1 MQTLMKKLLLT
12 CLLTLC
18 SAMAFAFSGSG
29 TEADPYLIKTADDLY
44 DVRNSP
50 SSYFKL
56 ANDIDLKEWT
66 VDNYPEA
73 GWVPICSSSNPF
85 KGCLDG
91 NGFTISGLFIK
102 RTTDYNGLF
111 GYADGATVKNLNVNC
126 DITGPSYTAAIMA
139 YGSSITMTD
148 CTVKG
153 NINGGQYTGA
163 LVGYG
168 SKLTLT
174 DCAVEG
180 NISGGDVTGG
190 LVGKIERTANS
201 SVVVTTKINACYVK
215 GDISSIG
222 SYVGGLIGNDDSSF
236 LYYYVHQ
243 SYSNT
248 SNINDCYYD
257 GNIKVTGYD
266 VGGICGSASGV
277 YSRCYAKGTVS
288 GEGDVGGIVGSLGGT
303 HGSDSY
309 YYTSACVY
317 SCVSLCTEIKSGSRY
332 VSRICGYLAEDTDL
346 SPFNTNTENRAISDC
361 QIYIGDKLQTIEDSP
376 EQGYTIAGTALKR
389 AKTYTA
395 IDWDFTNTW
404 DIDEGNGYP
413 YLRFRQPSGGSANV
427 EAEKASFNFTTP
439 SALIPSVAP
448 SDEEDTGVN
457 ITDKAFHSGDIS
469 VAFGLGTRTQTFAAR
484 LWTNEDLSNSLRVY
498 KDGTMTIATTDN
510 NLITRISF
518 GGDDVSSMAASAG
531 SINGGTWTGEAQS
544 VTFTIG
550 ATCNKIN
557 TIEVTYKHDVLTLTD
572 VAPAILAGTYEPGK
586 VKYERV
592 ASGGYASFCLPFDV
606 DLNEATG
613 IEKVYMPM
621 DQILYNTQT
630 QYLMMFLK
638 EQNMASTVTAG
649 TPFLAKIADA
659 DVSFSNAKRVAYGE
673 PLSVNPAAKALTVF
687 DFDGKSGVLYEN
699 NSLNVLWGGTY
710 VATEAT
716 TGLNSFNINGSFGQH
731 TGTLSPYR
739 AYVMQAAKSGAASNV
754 RGIQLNLGDDEGE
767 VTSVFQLLNNPAAT
781 ESIYD
786 MQGRRVFSAQQGGL
800 YIINGKKVRL

>member
-1 MQTLMKKLLLT
+1 MFA
-12 CLLTLC
+12 LC

-56 ANDIDLKEWT
+56 ANDIDLKEWIA
-66 VDNYPEA
+66 DNYPEA

-180 NISGGDVTGG
+180 NLSGGDQTGG
-190 LVGKIERTANS
+190 LVGKIEQTSNS

-215 GDISSIG
+215 GDISSTG
-222 SYVGGLIGNDDSSF
+222 KNVGGLIGYDDSSYT
-236 LYYYVHQ
+236 YYY
-243 SYSNT
+243 SSKYPTYSNT

-257 GNIKVTGYD
+257 GNIIATGMH
-266 VGGICGSASGV
+266 VGGICGWGTGE
-277 YSRCYAKGTVS
+277 YRRCYAKGTVS
-288 GEGDVGGIVGSLGGT
+288 GSEFVGGIVGYLD
-303 HGSDSY
+303 GSSAKTDY
-309 YYTSACVY
+309 YYSIYTYACIY
-317 SCVSLCTEIKSGSRY
+317 SCVSLCTKIKSYNSY
-332 VSRICGYLAEDTDL
+332 VNRICCILLEDTDL

-395 IDWDFTNTW
+395 IEWDFTNTW
-404 DIDEGNGYP
+404 NIDEGNGYP

-439 SALIPSVAP
+439 SALIPSVTP

-457 ITDKAFHSGDIS
+457 ITDKAFRSGDIS
-469 VAFGLGTRTQTFAAR
+469 VAFSLGTRTQTFAAR

-557 TIEVTYKHDVLTLTD
+557 TIEVTYKHDVLALTD

-592 ASGGYASFCLPFDV
+592 ASGSYASFCLPFDV
-606 DLNEATG
+606 DLSAAEG
-613 IEKVYMPM
+613 IETVYMPM
-621 DQILYNTQT
+621 EQILYNTQT

-659 DVSFSNAKRVAYGE
+659 NVSFSNAKRVAYGE

-739 AYVMQAAKSGAASNV
+739 AYVMQTVKSGAASNV

-786 MQGRRVFSAQQGGL
+786 MQGRRVFNAQQGGL
-800 YIINGKKVRL
+800 YIINGNKVRL